1 MPTNF
6 GDVLKR
12 FRKRYAN
19 IAFLK
24 DVIFVLLIL
33 FFPLIVTFFVV
44 GVDFTSIDRKL
55 LLSLGKNVI
64 LTGSIACLLN
74 AVFPFRNLKNKTI
87 HCLIVPLIW
96 TILYSYLFCCFKNYA
111 SYFYNYFG
119 ANMIFLLSY
128 CVCCLFEFLDIN
140 KIVLKVGTFL
150 YTVVLLVVAFPPIA
164 YFVFFKQ
171 YRRPLDDY
179 SFMSVLGTNFTEA
192 KEYLITI
199 FSSKELFLIGAGLCL
214 LIFVLFFLINKSEAV
229 KISKHRFS
237 FPVVLLCIL
246 STVGIFHHYHLRIFP
261 FDRYHGLYRLDGGP
275 MHIFSEFNNNI
286 QKNAGSIHVIKKI
299 NFKEPH
305 TFILVIGES
314 ANRDYMSSF
323 NTKLGEDTTPW
334 ELKMRNSRNFVFFD
348 NAYSNFSNTV
358 MALSQALTNS
368 NQYNNLDLSK
378 AVTIVDI
385 AKKMGY
391 NTYWLSTQ
399 GRGSIWDAG
408 VSVIAKQADNLKW
421 LKGYD
426 DVVIN
431 SLRSVNGSK
440 NNFVIIHLS
449 GSHHK
454 YSKRYPK
461 AISNTRLIE
470 PTSADRDYKCSLL
483 YTDEV
488 LKRIFQYARKNLSLK
503 AMVYFSDH
511 GEDMKYC
518 HVSDPFYYSM
528 VRIPLWVYVSPDY
541 IKKYPETVLHLRSH
555 KTKVFTNDL
564 LFELMHGLFQC
575 DTNFYDSKFDLSN
588 QEYSLTIDNA
598 KTMRGEYKIIDD
610 PMWDK
615 NQISN

>member
-1 MPTNF
+1 MLTNIV
-6 GDVLKR
+6 DVLKN
-12 FRKRYAN
+12 FRKRYVN
-19 IAFLK
+19 VAFLK
-24 DVIFVLLIL
+24 DVIFVLLLL
-33 FFPLIVTFFVV
+33 FFPLIVTFLVIDIDFKS
-44 GVDFTSIDRKL
+44 VDQKL
-55 LLSLGKNVI
+55 ILSLGKNLI

-74 AVFPFRNLKNKTI
+74 AVFPFRNRKNKMI
-87 HCLIVPLIW
+87 HCLIIPLIW
-96 TILYSYLFCCFKNYA
+96 TTLYSYLFCYLKNYT

-119 ANMIFLLSY
+119 ANMIFLFSFSICYL
-128 CVCCLFEFLDIN
+128 LEFLDIN
-140 KIVLKVGTFL
+140 KIVLKIGTFL
-150 YTVVLLVVAFPPIA
+150 YIVVLLVVAFTPIA

-179 SFMSVLGTNFTEA
+179 SFMSVLGTNFSEA

-199 FSSKELFLIGAGLCL
+199 FSSKELFLIGVGLCL
-214 LIFVLFFLINKSEAV
+214 LVFILYFLINKAEEA
-229 KISKHRFS
+229 KIYKHRFS
-237 FPVVLLCIL
+237 FPIVLLCLL
-246 STVGIFHHYHLRIFP
+246 STVGIFYHYHLRMFP

-286 QKNAGSIHVIKKI
+286 QKNAGSIHVIEKK

-305 TFILVIGES
+305 TFILVVGES
-314 ANRDYMSSF
+314 ANRDFMSSF

-334 ELKMRNSRNFVFFD
+334 ELKMRNSRYFVFFD
-348 NAYSNFSNTV
+348 NAYANFSNTV

-378 AVTIVDI
+378 AVTIIDI

-391 NTYWLSTQ
+391 DTHWLSMQ

-421 LKGYD
+421 IKGYD
-426 DVVIN
+426 DAVIN
-431 SLRSVNGSK
+431 SLRAVNGSK
-440 NNFVIIHLS
+440 NNFIIIHIN
-449 GSHHK
+449 GSHYK
-454 YSKRYPK
+454 YSKRFPNTF
-461 AISNTRLIE
+461 SNTRLIE
-470 PTSADRDYKCSLL
+470 STSTDRDYKCSLL

-503 AMVYFSDH
+503 AMVYVSDH

-541 IKKYPETVLHLRSH
+541 SKKYPKTVLHLNNH

-564 LFELMHGLFQC
+564 LFDLMHGLFQC
-575 DTNFYDSKFDLSN
+575 NTNFYDPRFDLSN
-588 QEYSLTIDNA
+588 QKYLLTIDNA
-598 KTMRGEYKIIDD
+598 KTMRGEYSIIDD
-610 PMWDK
+610 PMWDG
-615 NQISN
+615 NQTSN